1 MKNKQQQQQQQ
12 KINKKRKKGHN
23 KILYDKILISLIN
36 INFIF

>member
-12 KINKKRKKGHN
+12 KKNKKRKKGHN